1 MTDPELR
8 AEEETRTKAIVEA
21 LLFAAEEPLATRRLA
36 GIVEDAS
43 PSLIEDLIGELDAD
57 YIREGRAFRIRE
69 IAGGYQIVTR
79 PEFAEWVHKLHGP
92 GSAPRLSQA
101 ALEPLSIV
109 AYKQPV
115 TRAELESIRGVNVDG
130 VLRTLV
136 DRELVR
142 VAGRAEGIGRPLLYG
157 TTDHFLE
164 YFGLPELDALPRPD
178 ELEVLFA
185 DRERQTELELE
196 EQEAAE
202 PEGGGEEAPPEEA
215 ELEEPELEEPE
226 LEEPEPGEPGRD
238 G

>member
-1 MTDPELR
+1 MTEPELR
-8 AEEETRTKAIVEA
+8 SEEESRAKAIVEA
-21 LLFAAEEPLATRRLA
+21 LLFAAEEPLTARRLA
-36 GIVEDAS
+36 GIAPGAT
-43 PSLIEDLIGELDAD
+43 PSMVEDLIDELDAD

-79 PEFAEWVHKLHGP
+79 PEFAEWVHELHGP

-101 ALEPLSIV
+101 ALETLAIV

-130 VLRTLV
+130 VVRTLV

-142 VAGRAEGIGRPLLYG
+142 IAGRAEGIGRPLLYG

-164 YFGLPELDALPRPD
+164 YFGLPGLDALPKPD

-196 EQEAAE
+196 EADEGSGDE
-202 PEGGGEEAPPEEA
+202 PPEPDRESTGSGSEDEGG
-215 ELEEPELEEPE
+215 EPD
-226 LEEPEPGEPGRD
+226 RD
-238 G
+238 REG